1 MKQFKE
7 KWPLSISGYVMLL
20 LVLGGGGWLA
30 YSVAAQQV
38 ALPFGIGGVAPV
50 WLVLGPLV
58 LVFLIMLSG
67 FYIVQPNTAKVLT
80 FLGRYVGT
88 DRRAGLRWTIPV
100 FIAKQNVSQRL
111 RNFES
116 AKSKVN
122 DATGNPIEIAGVI
135 VWRITQPA
143 SAVFGADDVG
153 YYVAIQS
160 EATIRALASS
170 YPYGSSRHTE
180 AGEITLLSHPNEITA
195 KLREDL
201 QERVSEVGV
210 EIVDARI
217 SHLAYAQEIA
227 AAMLQRQQAD
237 ALVDAR
243 EVIVDGAIGM
253 VDMALSQLKEK
264 NIVDLKP
271 AEKAA
276 LVSNLLVVLS
286 GDRTPQPVVQ
296 AGASSGAG
304 PVLDKH
310 HAE

>member
-1 MKQFKE
+1 MKHFKE
-7 KWPLSISGYVMLL
+7 KWPLSISGYLILL
-20 LVLGGGGWLA
+20 TVLGGGGWLVFRVLTEP
-30 YSVAAQQV
+30 SGPQV
-38 ALPFGIGGVAPV
+38 GMFGIPQI
-50 WLVLGPLV
+50 V
-58 LVFLIMLSG
+58 LVSVPFFVVILIMMSG

-88 DRRAGLRWTIPV
+88 DSRQGLRWTLPV
-100 FIAKQNVSQRL
+100 FISKQDVSQRL

-135 VWRITQPA
+135 VWRITRPA
-143 SAVFGADDVG
+143 SAVFNAVDVG
-153 YYVAIQS
+153 NYVAIQG
-160 EATIRALASS
+160 EAAIRTLASS
-170 YPYGSSRHTE
+170 YPYGSSRHTKS
-180 AGEITLLSHPNEITA
+180 GEITLLSHPNEITE
-195 KLREDL
+195 KLRNDL
-201 QERVSEVGV
+201 RERVAEVGV
-210 EIVDARI
+210 DIVDARI

-253 VDMALSQLKEK
+253 VQMALTQLKEK
-264 NIVDLKP
+264 NIVDLT
-271 AEKAA
+271 ASEKSA

-296 AGASSGAG
+296 VGESGRSPAPHG
-304 PVLDKH
+304 
-310 HAE
+310 

>member
-1 MKQFKE
+1 MKHFKE
-7 KWPLSISGYVMLL
+7 KWPLSISGYLVLL
-20 LVLGGGGWLA
+20 LVLGGGGWVIYQVLGQRIRLPFE
-30 YSVAAQQV
+30 VAGIPPVFLV
-38 ALPFGIGGVAPV
+38 ALPLLVA
-50 WLVLGPLV
+50 
-58 LVFLIMLSG
+58 FLIMMSG

-88 DRRAGLRWTIPV
+88 DGRQGLRWTIPV
-100 FIAKQNVSQRL
+100 FISKQEISQRL

-116 AKSKVN
+116 GKSKVN

-143 SAVFGADDVG
+143 SAVFGANDVG
-153 YYVAIQS
+153 HYVAIQG
-160 EATIRALASS
+160 EAAIRSLASS
-170 YPYGSSRHTE
+170 YPYGSSRHTKS
-180 AGEITLLSHPNEITA
+180 GEITLLSHPNEITE
-195 KLREDL
+195 KLKKDL
-201 QERVSEVGV
+201 QDRVTEVGV
-210 EIVDARI
+210 DIVDARI

-253 VDMALSQLKEK
+253 VDMALKQLKEK
-264 NIVDLKP
+264 HIVDLQP
-271 AEKAA
+271 HEKSA

-296 AGASSGAG
+296 AGVT
-304 PVLDKH
+304 PR
-310 HAE
+310 HATSQS